1 MNDHA
6 DEGRARPSVETA
18 ANLCE
23 NLPMTRADTKSA
35 FEAKLLRP
43 AEPGEGG
50 AWAFVVLPK
59 AASAKLPRRGRIT
72 VHGTLNGRKF
82 TALLEPD
89 GQKSHW
95 LRIDAKLLKA
105 SGAAFG
111 DVARFELQAAE
122 PEPEPQVPADLL
134 QALRAAPE
142 ARAVWDA
149 TTTIARLDWIHWI
162 TTAKQAKTRAKRIRD
177 ACEMLAAGEKRV
189 CCFDTSG
196 FYSKAL
202 RAPEVAGESG

>member
-1 MNDHA
+1 M
-6 DEGRARPSVETA
+6 GLRGA
-18 ANLCE
+18 A
-23 NLPMTRADTKSA
+23 
-35 FEAKLLRP
+35 
-43 AEPGEGG
+43 
-50 AWAFVVLPK
+50 K
-59 AASAKLPRRGRIT
+59 AASARLPRRGRIT

-95 LRIDAKLLKA
+95 LRIDANLLKA
-105 SGAAFG
+105 SGAGF
-111 DVARFELQAAE
+111 DEIARFEIQAAE
-122 PEPEPQVPADLL
+122 PEPEPQIPADLL

-162 TTAKQAKTRAKRIRD
+162 TSAKQAKTRAKRIRD
-177 ACEMLAAGEKRV
+177 ACDMLAAGEKRV
-189 CCFDTSG
+189 CCFDPSG

-202 RAPEVAGESG
+202 SVPAVADDTA

>member
-1 MNDHA
+1 MNDCRRGIVLA
-6 DEGRARPSVETA
+6 PR
-18 ANLCE
+18 LCE
-23 NLPMTRADTKSA
+23 NLPMTRADTKST

-43 AEPGEGG
+43 ADPGAGG
-50 AWAFVVLPK
+50 AWAFVVLPQ
-59 AASAKLPRRGRIT
+59 AASAKLQRRGRIT
-72 VHGTLNGRKF
+72 VHGNLNGRKF

-89 GQKSHW
+89 GRKSHW
-95 LRIDAKLLKA
+95 LKIDAKLLKA

-111 DVARFELQAAE
+111 DVARFEIQAAE
-122 PEPEPQVPADLL
+122 QEPEPQVPADLL

-177 ACEMLAAGEKRV
+177 ACDMLAAGEKRV
-189 CCFDTSG
+189 CCFDPSG